1 MFLQQGQWAVRIP
14 SPLASAVI
22 LNASCY
28 LLLHV
33 NLEHLMKCCTA
44 LENEKNIKLKSQRR
58 GVNGNGGSTLG
69 CGFSVCLFFQDE
81 QQG

>member
-1 MFLQQGQWAVRIP
+1 
-14 SPLASAVI
+14 
-22 LNASCY
+22 
-28 LLLHV
+28 
-33 NLEHLMKCCTA
+33 MKCCTA

-58 GVNGNGGSTLG
+58 GVNENRGSTLG